1 MSTCWFIGTRW
12 CVATHLALLGPRAAI
27 EMLRY
32 GPLAVR
38 AYAPAADGSRN
49 RGQARNVRSSA
60 SCNDV
65 LGVPVVGEKQEA
77 IRRRDWCAPVT
88 NWSNSATTPPSP
100 FGRRYQRPRPT
111 EWIRG
116 ARNLVGERKG
126 RKERGGLRRVRHGP
140 VAMPVATFVCRHL
153 RSYRRQPDR
162 SICASTG
169 VVRRARDRRVRVSPG
184 RGVRDGVS
192 RCAADCQRTR

>member
-100 FGRRYQRPRPT
+100 FGRPISVPGQPNGSAVHET
-111 EWIRG
+111 WSASVRG
-116 ARNLVGERKG
+116 ARSGADFEGYATDPLPCRWQPSYVGISARIVGNLTDPYA
-126 RKERGGLRRVRHGP
+126 RRP
-140 VAMPVATFVCRHL
+140 A
-153 RSYRRQPDR
+153 
-162 SICASTG
+162 
-169 VVRRARDRRVRVSPG
+169 
-184 RGVRDGVS
+184 
-192 RCAADCQRTR
+192 

>member
-1 MSTCWFIGTRW
+1 
-12 CVATHLALLGPRAAI
+12 
-27 EMLRY
+27 
-32 GPLAVR
+32 
-38 AYAPAADGSRN
+38 
-49 RGQARNVRSSA
+49 
-60 SCNDV
+60 
-65 LGVPVVGEKQEA
+65 VPVVGEKQEA

-162 SICASTG
+162 SICALTASETMREIDG
-169 VVRRARDRRVRVSPG
+169 ARAVPLMCGWLLVRRSGGEPG
-184 RGVRDGVS
+184 REVS
-192 RCAADCQRTR
+192 TFRAVHPGLPARVAGLLSVW